1 MITKV
6 RIFNFFI
13 FIFSILALSS
23 CGPASIE
30 EQVEELIKSEDYNER
45 KEIACSLADSL
56 STYPLELLVGINA
69 SNSSQTSYYAE
80 QAIKDIL
87 SRYPEILKEHPIT
100 SYINLVMTCVQFVTE
115 PSIQRDK
122 SLDQK
127 KIDYIIHG
135 LLIRDSHLYYQKSLA
150 RSAKKHGKSAM
161 VRIIEEWKQNKDSKE
176 LLYAISFFEDDAI
189 AYLSDRIVEDKD
201 ELESIEELLELEPK
215 DAIELL
221 ARIGEPAVSLM
232 KKKMRDDEQSV
243 RFAAGDVLVSML
255 KYHPDVVPDLTSAIN
270 KNGVNTIA
278 KNYPFY
284 IRLGQINT
292 EKILLK
298 ALDRNFTTDMC
309 VDYLNCGNKELEDGA
324 TSIAWKKG
332 YMVTPGFGGHS
343 GPQWGSGN

>member
-1 MITKV
+1 MITKL
-6 RIFNFFI
+6 RIFNFLI
-13 FIFSILALSS
+13 LIFSILALSS

-30 EQVEELIKSEDYNER
+30 EQVEELIKLKDNNER

-56 STYPLELLVGINA
+56 STYPLELLVGIIA
-69 SNSSQTSYYAE
+69 SNSSQTSFYAE

-87 SRYPEILKEHPIT
+87 SRYPEILKEHRLPAIT
-100 SYINLVMTCVQFVTE
+100 SFINPVMTCVQFVTE
-115 PSIQRDK
+115 PSIQSDK

-135 LLIRDSHLYYQKSLA
+135 LLIRDTHLNYQKSLA
-150 RSAKKHGKSAM
+150 MSAKKHGKSAM
-161 VRIIEEWKQNKDSKE
+161 VRIIDEWKENKNSKE
-176 LLYAISFFEDDAI
+176 LLYAISFFEDDAVS
-189 AYLSDRIVEDKD
+189 YMSNRLVED
-201 ELESIEELLELEPK
+201 K

-232 KKKMRDDEQSV
+232 KKKMRDDEQSI

-255 KYHPDVVPDLTSAIN
+255 QYHPDVVPDLVSAIN

-278 KNYPFY
+278 MNYPFY

-292 EKILLK
+292 EKILLN

-309 VDYLNCGNKELEDGA
+309 VDYLNCGNIYLEDGA
-324 TSIAWKKG
+324 TSIAKKKG
-332 YMVTPGFGGHS
+332 YMVTTGFGGHS
-343 GPQWGSGN
+343 GPKWGSGN